1 VKPKSADYKWV
12 LSIAAWTLLAATTA
26 IVLWARIRLA
36 GLPLERDEG
45 EYAYGGQL
53 LLRDFPPYK
62 LAYSMKFPG
71 TAAVYAVFLS
81 TFGQSSIGIRIGL
94 IVANLIT
101 VGLIYFLGQSILCKI
116 GGIAAA
122 ASYSVLSLMPHV
134 LGTAAHATHFV
145 VLFAVAGTV
154 VLLKA
159 LDRQSSA
166 VIAASGCLFG
176 IALLM
181 KQPGILFVLFGAL
194 YLFVSDWRANLAT
207 RRIFCRNAAFILGA
221 SLPCLVV
228 GLTLWMLGVFETF
241 WFWTIQYASQYGSQ
255 VSVGEGLEIFAA
267 RWGSTLG
274 TAWPIWIM
282 GAVGLLLSVLNAS
295 MRPRVIFLA
304 LFMGFA
310 ALAVCAGFYFR
321 PHYFILLLPAVSLL
335 TGAALTVAF
344 GGVKPRS
351 PGIRFAALVLF
362 AACLGW
368 PLWSER
374 DFFFQRPLV
383 EASRMVNGTNPFLE
397 SIKIA
402 DYIRN
407 QSTPTDT
414 IAVLGSEP
422 QIYFYARRLSA
433 TGYIYTYSLMEPQP
447 YAHQMQLEMIHE
459 IEQARPRFLVLVGM
473 NRSWLASA
481 DSDQTIFT
489 WANAYSESDYDE
501 IGLINI
507 FDRGTDYYFGPRPA
521 GVMPAA
527 EHILIY
533 RRRS

>member
-53 LLRDFPPYK
+53 LLRGFPPYK

-176 IALLM
+176 IAFLM

-533 RRRS
+533 RRKS